1 MQLFAHFGKLDRLR
15 IILRGKGCRELPVQE
30 RIQGCYAHQSEA
42 ATSPAAHSAV
52 NGQLNSNLTTTVMS
66 CRSTVPGTV
75 CEQKSFALIVACS
88 FPIFISN
95 RSSFTRK

>member
-42 ATSPAAHSAV
+42 ATSPAAHSAARDLPV
-52 NGQLNSNLTTTVMS
+52 GEWPIEFKLDHNSDVL
-66 CRSTVPGTV
+66 
-75 CEQKSFALIVACS
+75 
-88 FPIFISN
+88 
-95 RSSFTRK
+95 